1 MAIKTNILK
10 KFIGELLETKCS
22 NVYYEI
28 ADNTSNFP
36 YLTFFIDVFSIGDRE
51 DKQLEINIY
60 GKDVEVAENI
70 ADGICNIFKNYK
82 YVDENMLIFTNVNA
96 RNSIELDDKT
106 IKRRRLL
113 IDLYFYDRSVS

>member
-36 YLTFFIDVFSIGDRE
+36 YLTFFIDDFSIGDRE

-70 ADGICNIFKNYK
+70 ADGICNMFKSYK
-82 YVDENMLIFTNVNA
+82 YVDESMLIFTNVNA

-113 IDLYFYDRSVS
+113 IDLYFYDRSVN

>member
-36 YLTFFIDVFSIGDRE
+36 YLTFFIDDFSIGDRE

-60 GKDVEVAENI
+60 GKDGKVAENI
-70 ADGICNIFKNYK
+70 ADGICNMFKNYK